1 MFMRIWRDLSL
12 NKRLRLVRVSG
23 CLRIVVFTGCSDE
36 DPTNM
41 LCQSGPYIALLH
53 AVQINYEVV
62 YARLCDHRLSSVC
75 SSQCPRMHAIML
87 GLSPEEEDPCLCA
100 QVPSMGTGSS

>member
-1 MFMRIWRDLSL
+1 MFTRIWRDPSL

-36 DPTNM
+36 DPTKT

-53 AVQINYEVV
+53 AVQINYAALRVGPMELG
-62 YARLCDHRLSSVC
+62 YLCSAMW
-75 SSQCPRMHAIML
+75 PRSEL
-87 GLSPEEEDPCLCA
+87 GLL
-100 QVPSMGTGSS
+100 Q